1 MKIENIFKKDIFR
14 SINGV
19 VKADQRDLET
29 VWQEL
34 DEFVV
39 TQELDSHLRTFFG
52 TYSEVISKRSDAS
65 NVGKV
70 GVWISG
76 FFGSGKSHFLKILS
90 YLLENKEHLNGA
102 EKRRA
107 VTFFEQKISDAMLFA
122 DIKKSVDSD
131 TDVIL
136 FNIDAKAVAGSGRD
150 AILLVFLKVLNEK
163 QGFCGE
169 YPHIAHL
176 ERYLTKE
183 KKLTS
188 FHQNYREASGA
199 DWLEHR
205 DAWEFH
211 RDDVISTL
219 SKTIGQST
227 QSCEKWV
234 DAGDTTFALTIANLC
249 KWVKDYIDSKG
260 PNHRLIFL
268 VDEIGQFIGSD
279 TQLMLNLQTIVE
291 ELGRECVGRAWVVV
305 TSQEDIDAVL
315 KDMKKSQA
323 QDFSKIQGRFKT
335 RLSLSSKN
343 VDEVIKKRL
352 LQKDS
357 LATEE
362 LKKLFA
368 EKGDILRNQLT
379 FQEIGTNY
387 PQYQGAS
394 DFAEIYPFVPYQ
406 FRLLQKVFESIR
418 KAGVTGLHL
427 AQGERSLIDSFQLAA
442 QSIARHDVNLI
453 IPLYAFYP
461 SIEGFLE
468 SSVKRTIA
476 HAKDNT
482 PGIEDF
488 DVKLLQVLFLIR
500 YVDEIKANVNNL
512 VTLCID
518 EIDADRLMLKKKI
531 EESLVRLE
539 KNTLISRSGSN
550 YFFLTNEEQDIN
562 REVKA
567 IEIPSGEDSKLVS
580 EVIFGDIYRNESKHR
595 LAKNKSIIEYARLCD
610 KRPVTN
616 RVDNDIEVS
625 VITPLMDYFEDY
637 NDTKAIGESANNQQ
651 SLLIILKDNE
661 SFGQDVR
668 TYIKVEKY
676 RATKDD
682 GSLPSTTRKIL
693 SDLAAENRER
703 RERILDQI
711 SKMLVEANYYAVGN
725 KLKTK
730 GGEPRIILTEAL
742 EYLITNCFT
751 KMTYLEHLL
760 DAPIREIQAIIRADD
775 SVNQIEM
782 MEKPDSN
789 PKAIDEVWGHIDLCA
804 KYSKQNVLSDL
815 IEKFSKKPYGWPDLE
830 TVLILSRLYVSGK
843 IQFANASGL
852 IERNTVFDLITS
864 PNKQK
869 SITIALKVNAKPE
882 DVLNAHKLARDV
894 FSKIGPENTDGLA
907 EFIKQKLEEAK
918 SALERF
924 KNFIDSG
931 TYPGLSEVTKS
942 LALVRSLLNIKNVVA
957 FIESFNQSK
966 NDLLNF
972 KDDFHD
978 LDTFFNNQKPTWEK
992 LLKANTNFKLN
1003 QLQLD
1008 AIPEASKALQEI
1020 NIILQAKAPY
1030 GLIKNAESLINL
1042 VEGFNKSLLDESRRA
1057 TIELI
1062 SQQLQLVDTDLKMVD
1077 ASVDLKNSCTM
1088 QFDNLKNRV
1097 SLVNSLAHL
1106 LEIDN
1111 QARALRDQA
1120 TIRIGDFSKKVA
1132 TETSKPVTIKVNRI
1146 VKPAQFIKKPYLENV
1161 EDVDYFV
1168 ATLKKHLD
1176 DAIAKNERIEIR

>member
-19 VKADQRDLET
+19 VKADQRDLDT

-52 TYSEVISKRSDAS
+52 TYSESIGKRSDSS

-90 YLLENKEHLNGA
+90 YLLENKEHSNGTD
-102 EKRRA
+102 KRRA
-107 VTFFEQKISDAMLFA
+107 VAFFEHKISDAMLFA
-122 DIKKSVDSD
+122 DIKKSVDTD

-150 AILLVFLKVLNEK
+150 AILSVFLKVLNEK

-183 KKLTS
+183 KKLS
-188 FHQNYREASGA
+188 AFHQNYKDVSNS
-199 DWLEHR
+199 DWLEDR
-205 DAWEFH
+205 DAWEFN
-211 RDDVISTL
+211 RDFVIEAL

-234 DAGDTTFALTIANLC
+234 DSGDTTFALTIENLC

-260 PNHRLIFL
+260 SNHRLIFL

-291 ELGRECVGRAWVVV
+291 QLGIECAGRAWVVV

-352 LQKDS
+352 LQKDVN
-357 LATEE
+357 AVDE
-362 LKKLFA
+362 LKKLFT
-368 EKGDILRNQLT
+368 EKGDILKNQLT
-379 FQEIGTNY
+379 FQDIGTNY
-387 PQYQGAS
+387 PQFQGAA

-418 KAGVTGLHL
+418 TAGVTGLHL
-427 AQGERSLIDSFQLAA
+427 AQGERSLIDAFQLAA
-442 QSIARHDVNLI
+442 QSIARQDVKLI
-453 IPLYAFYP
+453 VPLYSFYP

-468 SSVKRTIA
+468 SSVKRTISQ
-476 HAKDNT
+476 AKDST

-500 YVDEIKANVNNL
+500 YVNEIKANVNNL

-518 EIDADRLMLKKKI
+518 EIDSDRLMLKKKI

-539 KNTLISRSGSN
+539 KNTLISRSGAN

-562 REVKA
+562 REIKA
-567 IEIPSGEDSKLVS
+567 IEIPSGEDSKLIS
-580 EVIFGDIYRNESKHR
+580 EIIFGDIYRNESKHR
-595 LAKNKSIIEYARLCD
+595 LTKNKSIIEYSRLCD
-610 KRPVTN
+610 KRPITN

-651 SLLIILKDNE
+651 TLLILLNDNE

-668 TYIKVEKY
+668 SFIKVEKY
-676 RATKDD
+676 RSTKDD

-693 SDLAAENRER
+693 SDLAADNRAR
-703 RERILDQI
+703 RERILEQV
-711 SKMLVEANYYAVGN
+711 SKMLIEASYYAVGN

-730 GGEPRIILTEAL
+730 GSDPRSILTESL

-760 DAPIREIQAIIRADD
+760 ESPIREIQAILRADD

-782 MEKPDSN
+782 MDKSDAN
-789 PKAIDEVWGHIDLCA
+789 PKAIEEVWSFIDLSS
-804 KYSKQNVLSDL
+804 KYSKQIVLFDL
-815 IEKFSKKPYGWPDLE
+815 VEKFSKKPYGWPELE
-830 TVLILSRLYVSGK
+830 TVLVLSRLYVSGK
-843 IQFANASGL
+843 IQFVTASGVL
-852 IERNTVFDLITS
+852 DKNTVFDLITS

-882 DVLNAHKLARDV
+882 DVVSAHKLAREV
-894 FSKIGPENTDGLA
+894 FSKIGPENTDGLV
-907 EFIKQKLEEAK
+907 EFIKQKLEDAK
-918 SALERF
+918 SSLEKF

-931 TYPGLSEVTKS
+931 VYPGSAEVAKCLS
-942 LALVRSLLNIKNVVA
+942 LVRSLLNIKNPVA
-957 FIESFNQSK
+957 FLESFNQSK
-966 NDLLNF
+966 GELLNF
-972 KDDFHD
+972 KDDYHD
-978 LDTFFNNQKPTWEK
+978 LETFFNNQRPTWDK
-992 LLKANTNFKLN
+992 LLKANANFKLN
-1003 QLQLD
+1003 LMQLEV
-1008 AIPEASKALQEI
+1008 IPEANKALLEI
-1020 NIILQAKAPY
+1020 SNILQSKSPY
-1030 GLIKNAESLINL
+1030 GQIKNTDTLINSVEMFNQKLL
-1042 VEGFNKSLLDESRRA
+1042 VEYRKAAENVIN
-1057 TIELI
+1057 TQTELI
-1062 SQQLQLVDTDLKMVD
+1062 QMDLTIVH
-1077 ASVDLKNSCTM
+1077 ASEELKNICLIQLS
-1088 QFDNLKNRV
+1088 NLKAKVN
-1097 SLVNSLAHL
+1097 SENSLAHL
-1106 LEIDN
+1106 LEMEN
-1111 QARALRDQA
+1111 QAKALRDQA
-1120 TIRIGDFSKKVA
+1120 TFKISEFSNKLAK
-1132 TETSKPVTIKVNRI
+1132 ETSKPIAIKASRI
-1146 VKPAQFIKKPYLENV
+1146 IRPTELTKKPYLENS
-1161 EDVDYFV
+1161 EDVLNFM
-1168 ATLKKHLD
+1168 TILKQRLD
-1176 DAIAKNERIEIR
+1176 EAIAKDERIEIR